1 MWRRAPKSVPVPAP
15 VHYVRSV
22 QDRHEFVSFEDP
34 TEERTWAFDVT
45 FLVSNWQCIFGAGC
59 QGVYSEEATDLE
71 EGCCSHGAHLV
82 DRADR
87 KNLREHTLRLSD
99 EQWQFRKL
107 ALNAQGGATKT
118 TEKNDDG
125 VHVTRTVEGACIFLN
140 RPSFPGG
147 SGCALHR
154 AALDANERP
163 LDWKPEVCWQL
174 PLRRFDD
181 KDSYGHVT
189 STIRE
194 WKRRDWG
201 EGGAEFHWWCT
212 DAPDAFVGKTPVWES
227 SKDELI
233 AMVGSEVYAELAKF
247 LRARTKEL
255 AKGLATTFLPHPA
268 LKKKR

>member
-1 MWRRAPKSVPVPAP
+1 
-15 VHYVRSV
+15 V
-22 QDRHEFVSFEDP
+22 QDRHEYVSFEDP
-34 TEERTWAFDVT
+34 TEQRTWTFDVT
-45 FLVSNWQCIFGAGC
+45 FLASRWQCIFGAGC
-59 QGVYSEEATDLE
+59 QGVYSEDATDLE

-82 DRADR
+82 DKADR
-87 KNLREHTLRLSD
+87 SNLKKHALRLND
-99 EQWQFRKL
+99 EQWQFRSL
-107 ALNAQGGATKT
+107 ALNTKGEATKL
-118 TEKNDDG
+118 TEKNDEG
-125 VHVTRTVEGACIFLN
+125 QHVTRTVNGACIFLN

-154 AALDANERP
+154 AALDAGERP

-189 STIRE
+189 STVRE

-201 EGGAEFHWWCT
+201 DGGAEFHWWCT
-212 DAPDAFVGKTPVWES
+212 DAPDAFVGKVPVWES
-227 SKDELI
+227 LKDELTE
-233 AMVGSEVYAELAKF
+233 MVGADVYSELAKF

-255 AKGLATTFLPHPA
+255 AKKTGSAFLPHPA